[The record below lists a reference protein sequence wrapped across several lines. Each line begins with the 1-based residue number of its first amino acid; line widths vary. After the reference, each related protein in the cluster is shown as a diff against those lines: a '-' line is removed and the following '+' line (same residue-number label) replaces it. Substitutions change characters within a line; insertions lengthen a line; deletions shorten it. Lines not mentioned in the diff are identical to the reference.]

1 VRADEAWPGCHGV
14 RLRPDSLAGG
24 YGTARGDPILEAE
37 LTQGSVGEA
46 GSQEL
51 WHLAGELTLAG
62 ERVTYD
68 QRLTRHDD
76 GSYRLHAQGAGLK
89 IDPHEARLTLDA
101 DQESL
106 ARQLVT
112 TYGIPLLLLGR
123 PALTLHACAAVPP
136 NDDGAVVVCG
146 TSGTG
151 KSTLTV
157 GLLAAGWTTVTEDL
171 CVVDL
176 RNDAPTVWPG
186 PPWVRRDGEGPVD
199 SEPRFKTAD
208 KVAWDIAPWQ
218 IDRPA
223 PIQQIVFMER
233 AGGDSVIW
241 ESIDRADAI
250 PRLARLTSWLG
261 DPAERANETFA
272 SCVKVAGAAPSARL
286 RLPVGDD
293 WVAHAEAALL
303 GERSAR

>member
-1 VRADEAWPGCHGV
+1 M
-14 RLRPDSLAGG
+14 RLRPPELAEG
-24 YGTARGDPILEAE
+24 YGTAQGEPLLEAA
-37 LTQGSVGEA
+37 LIHGPVGEA
-46 GSQEL
+46 GSREL

-76 GSYRLHAQGAGLK
+76 GSYRLHAQGAGLRV
-89 IDPHEARLTLDA
+89 DPHEARLTLEA
-101 DQESL
+101 DRESL

-112 TYGIPLLLLGR
+112 TYGVPLLLLGC

-136 NDDGAVVVCG
+136 GDDRAVVVCG

-157 GLLAAGWTTVTEDL
+157 GLLAAGWTAVSEDL
-171 CVVDL
+171 CVVDV
-176 RNDAPTVWPG
+176 RGDQPVVWPG
-186 PPWVRRDGEGPVD
+186 PPWVRRDGEGPPG
-199 SEPRFKTAD
+199 SNPRFQTAD

-218 IDRPA
+218 IDGST
-223 PIQQIVFMER
+223 PIRQIVFMDR
-233 AGGDSVIW
+233 AGGDEVEW
-241 ESIDRADAI
+241 ESIDLADAI

-261 DPAERANETFA
+261 DPAERANETFS

-293 WVAHAEAALL
+293 WVERAEATLL
-303 GERSAR
+303 GERSPR